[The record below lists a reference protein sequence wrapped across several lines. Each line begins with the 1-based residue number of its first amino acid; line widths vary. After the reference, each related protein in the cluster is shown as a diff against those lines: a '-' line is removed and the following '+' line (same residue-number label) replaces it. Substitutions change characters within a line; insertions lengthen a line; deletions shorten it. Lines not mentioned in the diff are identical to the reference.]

1 MEPLVAVLLSK
12 VIAKV
17 PAVQRAKRVT
27 ELVGEYGFET
37 ADPVVVVD
45 QPAKVNPVLERV
57 PTL

>member
-27 ELVGEYGFET
+27 EFVGEYGFET